1 MGNDINLDM
10 ETLILIYHVYS
21 HIGLTTSKN
30 LVLISS
36 SFTEYCFDLDE
47 FSF

>member
-21 HIGLTTSKN
+21 RIGLKTSKN

-36 SFTEYCFDLDE
+36 SFTEYYFDLDE